1 MVKAIRVHQTGGP
14 DAMKMEDVALG
25 DPGAGEARVRH
36 TAIGVNYIDTYHRG
50 GLYPLPMPT
59 GIGTEGAGIVEAVG
73 AGVTHVRPGDRVAYC
88 GGPPG
93 AYAEARNMPADRL
106 VVPPASLDDKTL
118 AAMMLKGLTAQFLLK
133 RCYPVKAG
141 QTILV
146 HAAAGGVGLIMVQW
160 AKALGC
166 TVIGTAGSEAKAKL
180 AREHG
185 ADHVI
190 LYGKEDVAKAV
201 RGLTGGQ
208 GVPVVYDGVG
218 KDTFEG
224 SIDSLQPMGML
235 VSYGNAS
242 GAVPPFP
249 LGLLAQKGSLFVT
262 RPTLFTYAAKR
273 ADLEAMAKD
282 LFETV
287 ASGKVKIEV
296 NQTYRLADA
305 VQVHKDLESRKTTG
319 STVMLP

>member
-73 AGVTHVRPGDRVAYC
+73 AGVTHVKPGDRVAYC

-166 TVIGTAGSEAKAKL
+166 TVIGTAGSEEKAKL

>member
-73 AGVTHVRPGDRVAYC
+73 AGVTHVKPGDRVAYC

-106 VVPPASLDDKTL
+106 VVPPTSLDDKTL

>member
-73 AGVTHVRPGDRVAYC
+73 AAVTHVKPGDRVAYC

-166 TVIGTAGSEAKAKL
+166 TVIGTAGSEEKAKL